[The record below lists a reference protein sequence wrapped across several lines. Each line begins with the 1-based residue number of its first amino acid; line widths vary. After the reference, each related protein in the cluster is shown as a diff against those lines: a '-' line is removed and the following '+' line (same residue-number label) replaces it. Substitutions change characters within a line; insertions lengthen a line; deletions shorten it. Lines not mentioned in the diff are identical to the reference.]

1 MTAPSNGEKAFGQTP
16 HAKAGG
22 AGRALPLGFYT
33 TRRHGARPV
42 FWAAATTAVACVR
55 LNRKCVGIEMEEAHA
70 KLATKRIEQTIKDLT
85 NRK

>member
-1 MTAPSNGEKAFGQTP
+1 MVLDPFL
-16 HAKAGG
+16 GG
-22 AGRALPLGFYT
+22 G
-33 TRRHGARPV
+33 
-42 FWAAATTAVACVR
+42 TTAVACAR